1 VILDEFDR
9 VRDAGTKTLIADTI
23 KYFSDNP
30 LHLTIIVVGVGS
42 SIEELFGSHPSI
54 QRCCEQIRMP
64 RMSPDELRQIL
75 VDRIPR
81 LNMSISEPVT
91 TKMIKFSQGLPGY
104 MHLLGL
110 LAARS
115 AIGARSLKI
124 VIPNLK
130 DAVTRA
136 LEKADESTRRDYY
149 KAIQSTKPDN
159 RYREALL
166 ACALARKNELG
177 QFSASDVCEPYSV
190 IMKKPMT
197 IENFARH
204 LNAFCDPD
212 RGPALI
218 KSGKPKRFLYHFA
231 NPLLEPLVVM
241 RGTPDES

>member
-1 VILDEFDR
+1 
-9 VRDAGTKTLIADTI
+9 
-23 KYFSDNP
+23 
-30 LHLTIIVVGVGS
+30 
-42 SIEELFGSHPSI
+42 
-54 QRCCEQIRMP
+54 
-64 RMSPDELRQIL
+64 MSPVELRQIL
-75 VDRIPR
+75 EDRVPK
-81 LNMSISEPVT
+81 LNISIQDSIV

-110 LAARS
+110 LAVRS
-115 AIGARSLKI
+115 AVSSRSLKI
-124 VIPNLK
+124 AAPHLK

-136 LEKADESTRRDYY
+136 LEKADESTRREYY

-177 QFSASDVCEPYSV
+177 QFSASDVCEPYSA
-190 IMKKPMT
+190 IMKKPMI

-241 RGTPDES
+241 RGAPGGDGAI